1 MSDHLLFHARS
12 RARRLAIQ
20 AVYQWQMTGQD
31 FDEISAQFAAE
42 DDYDKADAGYF
53 AELLRAAITGA
64 ADGELQQC
72 MDMPLESVDPIER
85 AIVRNAA
92 YEILCRDDID
102 SAVAITEAVRL
113 AKKYGADQGYRF
125 VNGVLDRLAKR
136 CSGGAVGE
144 EQLVRAHLVRE
155 VGDDA
160 VVVGIGDD
168 AAVLGPV
175 LGQLVVT
182 ADTLVAGTHF
192 NADADAG
199 DIGHKALAV
208 NLSDIAAM
216 GAAPRW
222 ALLALTL
229 PRADEDWVSRFAA
242 GFFALADSCKVSLV
256 GGDTARGPLSATV
269 QLMGTASGGCMTRT
283 GARDG
288 DGIYLTGAVGD
299 AGLAARRAERLN
311 RCGAGAAK
319 ACRRKAARPSPR
331 IVEGQLIAQHASAA
345 IDVSDGVF
353 MDLSR
358 LLDAGGVGGEVGMER
373 IPVSRTFRDCCDTA
387 ADWLS
392 ALTYGDDYELLFT
405 MDDAHLDELQQSLT
419 EAAACGVTRIGRIT
433 AQTGLRCTFRDD
445 AMELPRSP
453 GHDHFR

>member
-136 CSGGAVGE
+136 CSGAVVGE

-175 LGQLVVT
+175 SGQLVVT

-242 GFFALADSCKVSLV
+242 GFFALADACKVSLV

-311 RCGAGAAK
+311 RCGAGAVK

-433 AQTGLRCTFRDD
+433 AQAGLRCTFHDD
-445 AMELPRSP
+445 AVELPRSP

>member
-31 FDEISAQFAAE
+31 FDEISAQFAAD
-42 DDYDKADAGYF
+42 DDYAKADAGYF
-53 AELLRAAITGA
+53 AELLRAAINGA

-72 MDMPLESVDPIER
+72 MDMPLESVDPVER
-85 AIVRNAA
+85 AIVRNAG

-136 CSGGAVGE
+136 CDGGAVGE
-144 EQLVRAHLVRE
+144 EQLVRAHFARE
-155 VGDDA
+155 SGDDA

-175 LGQLVVT
+175 AEPLVVA

-216 GAAPRW
+216 GGVPRW

-229 PRADEDWVSRFAA
+229 PRADEDWVSRFAG
-242 GFFALADSCKVSLV
+242 GFFALADSFKVSLV
-256 GGDTARGPLSATV
+256 GGDTVRGPLSATV
-269 QLMGTASGGCMTRT
+269 QLIGAAPGECMTRT

-299 AGLAARRAERLN
+299 AGLAARRAQRLN
-311 RCGAGAAK
+311 RCGAAAK
-319 ACRRKAARPSPR
+319 ACRRNAARPSPR
-331 IVEGQLIAQHASAA
+331 VVEGPLIAQHASAA

-405 MDDAHLDELQQSLT
+405 MDDGHLDELRQSLK
-419 EAAACGVTRIGRIT
+419 AAGACDVTRIGQIT
-433 AQTGLRCTFRDD
+433 AQAGLRCTFHGD
-445 AMELPRSP
+445 AVELPRSP